1 MTFTKKINKIK
12 VYKPSAEALEAIVNF
27 GIDKKSS
34 VKVGSVRY
42 SSTNRK
48 NQGVSEVN
56 VEIDPRDLIA
66 QKTAVFGMTRTGKS
80 NTTKIIAKSVFEL
93 RKLPDKKGQ
102 DIRIGQIIFDPNGE
116 YANENTQDKDDKT
129 GAAQAI
135 KNLWKIPHN
144 SKHGNP
150 DDIKIYSLVENPDDP
165 QRIIMK
171 INFFDDKLI
180 QIGKDLIDL
189 KIEKIY
195 SLLK

>member
-1 MTFTKKINKIK
+1 MKGRMDCNNVNKWFELFTRAMLGEVMMFKLAN
-12 VYKPSAEALEAIVNF
+12 A
-27 GIDKKSS
+27 
-34 VKVGSVRY
+34 
-42 SSTNRK
+42 ST
-48 NQGVSEVN
+48 
-56 VEIDPRDLIA
+56 I
-66 QKTAVFGMTRTGKS
+66 FGMTRTGQS
-80 NTTKIIAKSVFEL
+80 NTVKTIVKAIYQKRFSTYQ
-93 RKLPDKKGQ
+93 PKK
-102 DIRIGQIIFDPNGE
+102 IGQIIFDPNGE

-189 KIEKIY
+189 KIVNIDDKLPNVKINIIY
-195 SLLK
+195 NSKYLTVAPKKFINMYIDKTIN